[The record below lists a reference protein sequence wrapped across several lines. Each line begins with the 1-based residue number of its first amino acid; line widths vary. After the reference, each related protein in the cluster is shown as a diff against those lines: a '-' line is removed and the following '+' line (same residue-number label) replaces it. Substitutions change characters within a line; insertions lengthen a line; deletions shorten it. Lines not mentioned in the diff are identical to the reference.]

1 MNSTYFRRR
10 FPIFTYVWGTEIDS
24 IDREWKGNVR
34 IPIAEIKIM
43 TVGRILNFHFYYP
56 RLGTQLLLQYNRIY
70 IIFRENGPL
79 LMAEKNM
86 INFTKNVSL
95 NVKRNF
101 LTHCMHNMHTV
112 ENAEILSHFFRKNFV
127 KAMVLQKKLLNG

>member
-1 MNSTYFRRR
+1 MIQFDTMNRFDMISEAKITTITNFWCGVSTIDHKFFEVFCHQYKIELDLKKFLEGILRKMLWTVLTYFTRR

-70 IIFRENGPL
+70 IIFR
-79 LMAEKNM
+79 
-86 INFTKNVSL
+86 
-95 NVKRNF
+95 
-101 LTHCMHNMHTV
+101 
-112 ENAEILSHFFRKNFV
+112 
-127 KAMVLQKKLLNG
+127 